1 MGRCCAALIECGIS
15 RIAVSA
21 AIAIMMS
28 PAPARDLD
36 GRYRNSPLH
45 EWFENLASGKGFCC
59 SYTDGHAVEDAD
71 WEAKDGHYRVRLPK
85 NASTKEMI
93 WVDVPDNA
101 VIKVPNKAGRTM
113 VWPVYN
119 DLYPD
124 ISIRCFMLGS
134 MT

>member
-1 MGRCCAALIECGIS
+1 MERCCVALIECGIS

-21 AIAIMMS
+21 AIAMMMS
-28 PAPARDLD
+28 PAPD
-36 GRYRNSPLH
+36 GRYRNSLLH
-45 EWFENLASGKGFCC
+45 EWFENRASGKGLCC
-59 SYTDGHAVEDAD
+59 SYADGHAIEDAD

-85 NASTKEMI
+85 NANSKEMI
-93 WVDVPDNA
+93 WVDVPDDA

-124 ISIRCFMLGS
+124 ISIRCFMPGS

>member
-1 MGRCCAALIECGIS
+1 MWRCSVARIECGIS
-15 RIAVSA
+15 RFAASA
-21 AIAIMMS
+21 AIAMMMS
-28 PAPARDLD
+28 PAPGRDLD

-45 EWFENLASGKGFCC
+45 EWFENLASGKGLCC
-59 SYTDGHAVEDAD
+59 SYADGHAIEDAD
-71 WEAKDGHYRVRLPK
+71 WEAENGHYRVRLPK
-85 NASTKEMI
+85 KANSKEMI
-93 WVDVPDNA
+93 WVDVPDDA

-124 ISIRCFMLGS
+124 ISIRCFMPGS